1 MIPMT
6 KLIAVLAIPLSL
18 SALGQRLTRET
29 NSHAANV
36 RGVKAYAARQYP
48 KAVDGFASAMAADP
62 SSPNAFNLG
71 TSQIA
76 AGKTEDG
83 SATLGKA
90 MAHRSLRG
98 DALYNRGNSA
108 LASNAF
114 DAAIRDYG
122 EALRLA
128 PGDVQAKRNLEIA
141 LARKRA
147 QQQAQSGQ
155 QKSPSGSQPNPQR
168 PQPSPGGKSEQH
180 RGEQS
185 AESILR
191 AVQEQEQEELN
202 RMKRARAERGRVGW

>member
-1 MIPMT
+1 MT
-6 KLIAVLAIPLSL
+6 RLVAILAIPLSL
-18 SALGQRLTRET
+18 SALWQRVARET

-48 KAVDGFASAMAADP
+48 KAVDGFAGAMAADP
-62 SSPNAFNLG
+62 SSRSAFNLG
-71 TSQIA
+71 TAQIA
-76 AGKTEDG
+76 AGKMEDG

-90 MAHRSLRG
+90 MADRTLRG

-128 PGDVQAKRNLEIA
+128 PGDPRAKRNLEIA

-147 QQQAQSGQ
+147 QQQARSGPR
-155 QKSPSGSQPNPQR
+155 KNPSGSQPNPRR

-180 RGEQS
+180 GGEQS
-185 AESILR
+185 ADSILR

>member
-1 MIPMT
+1 MT
-6 KLIAVLAIPLSL
+6 RLIAVLAIPLSL
-18 SALGQRLTRET
+18 SALWQRLTRET

-36 RGVKAYAARQYP
+36 GGVKAYSARQYP

-71 TSQIA
+71 TAQIA

-90 MAHRSLRG
+90 MADRSLRG

-108 LASNAF
+108 LASSAF

-128 PGDVQAKRNLEIA
+128 PGDAQAKRNLEIA

-155 QKSPSGSQPNPQR
+155 QKNPSGSQPNPQR
-168 PQPSPGGKSEQH
+168 PQPSPGGKNDQQH

-185 AESILR
+185 ADSILR